1 MPKLFVYR
9 IVSDIGAAPNLLDG
23 LLTLT
28 LCKPGIRKSAQ
39 VGDYVLALVA
49 LQHAQLT
56 GKGPDRYYKA
66 AYLFTI
72 RDKVGI
78 LDYKAWCNVHAPSK
92 ICVPNSAAWGNCQY
106 ESTGA
111 QREGG
116 PHGEFN
122 KNRDLGGRFSLISD
136 HYAAWTSTAPHTLS
150 DSELDNIGLDRS
162 QIQTAT
168 RNFFTIPLERPEQI
182 AALERLIAENRPS
195 AATETVCRTAQC
207 KKRAGSRTRR
217 QRRTRRRSQS

>member
-9 IVSDIGAAPNLLDG
+9 IVVDEGVAPNLLDG
-23 LLTLT
+23 QLTLT
-28 LCKPGIRKSAQ
+28 LCKPGIRRAAQ

-72 RDKVGI
+72 REKVGI
-78 LDYKAWCNVHAPSK
+78 LEYEAWCKVHAPSK
-92 ICVPNSAAWGNCQY
+92 ICDPSTGEGNCQY
-106 ESTGA
+106 NSTGA
-111 QREGG
+111 QRLG

-122 KNRDLGGRFSLISD
+122 KNRDLGGRFALVSD
-136 HYAAWTSTAPHTLS
+136 HFAAWTSRSPHTLT
-150 DSELDNIGLDRS
+150 DSELETIGLDRA

-168 RNFFTIPLERPEQI
+168 RNFFTISLDRPEQI
-182 AALERLIAENRPS
+182 AALEQLIAENQPV
-195 AATETVCRTAQC
+195 AAAPLCSGASC
-207 KKRAGSRTRR
+207 KKRAGSRR
-217 QRRTRRRSQS
+217 QRRTRRR